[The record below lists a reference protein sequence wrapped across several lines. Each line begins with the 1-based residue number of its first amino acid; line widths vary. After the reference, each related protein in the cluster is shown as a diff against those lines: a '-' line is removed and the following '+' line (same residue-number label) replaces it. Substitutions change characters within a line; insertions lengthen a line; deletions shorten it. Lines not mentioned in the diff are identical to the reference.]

1 VTTSAV
7 RPTRRPRRRLSIF
20 LSSATQGLTDH
31 RRAIERELGDVY
43 RLYTWEPDVQPGRI
57 VSILQ
62 QEVCRSRILLLLL
75 GQHYG
80 STPPRP
86 SMPAPYRERPDE
98 ALPSYTELEYD
109 QFCADIDEASD
120 PCTVVPFAAA
130 GEPPDVDARQH
141 AFVTRVFQDGWKVF
155 PLDDPDGTALKAFHV
170 VGKYVAT
177 CFERLDDDIDSLVTE
192 AGEAEASTAGHDAA
206 LTEVHQSMIGTMK
219 LVAVV
224 ALALLA
230 AVGLLASLTDVLSR
244 QNVLVAAACALVM
257 VLLSPLLAAVTARR
271 TMRRRRTASA
281 ETRATR

>member
-1 VTTSAV
+1 VTTSAA
-7 RPTRRPRRRLSIF
+7 RPARRPRRRLSIF

-80 STPPRP
+80 SMPPRP
-86 SMPAPYRERPDE
+86 SIPARYREMPDD

-130 GEPPDVDARQH
+130 GEPTEMEARQH
-141 AFVTRVFQDGWKVF
+141 AFMTRVFQDGWKVF
-155 PLDDPDGTALKAFHV
+155 PLDDPEGTARQAFHV

-192 AGEAEASTAGHDAA
+192 TEEAEPSTTGHEAA
-206 LTEVHQSMIGTMK
+206 LTQVHRSMIATMK
-219 LVAVV
+219 LVAIV
-224 ALALLA
+224 ALAMLA
-230 AVGLLASLTDVLSR
+230 AVGLIASLTDMLSR
-244 QNVLVAAACALVM
+244 QNVLVAAACAVVM

-271 TMRRRRTASA
+271 TMSRRRAASA
-281 ETRATR
+281 ELRATR